1 MTQSAPLLKIKEFVE
16 GFIQQWPDVFFVDAT
31 ISPSNKV
38 TLLLDADK
46 GMNIEKCALVNR
58 ALYKFIEEQNLFS
71 ENNFSIEV
79 SSPGIDKPLVLP
91 RQFTKNIGRNVEV
104 ELSEGEKLS
113 GKLLAAD
120 EERITIEK
128 QEKQKKNKIEK
139 TEISIAFAEI
149 KQVKVLVTF

>member
-46 GMNIEKCALVNR
+46 GMNIEKCAVVNR

-120 EERITIEK
+120 EEKITIEK